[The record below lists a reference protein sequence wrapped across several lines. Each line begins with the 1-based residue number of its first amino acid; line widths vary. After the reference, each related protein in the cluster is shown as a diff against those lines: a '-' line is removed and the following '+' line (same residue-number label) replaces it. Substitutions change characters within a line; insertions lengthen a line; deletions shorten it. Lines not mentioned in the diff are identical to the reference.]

1 MLYRRKVRPDINLNI
16 MPTEKINVLIVE
28 DEAITALDLSEGL
41 RQCGYDIAGV
51 ADNAGAAKALFEEKD
66 VDIVL
71 MDIQLKGEKDG
82 VDTVME
88 LMKTRKRP
96 VIYLTAFTDA
106 ATVERVKRTYPAAF
120 LTKPYHVD
128 NVRIAIELALH
139 NFAAGKEPDQPV
151 RQADREPLLRL
162 NDSLFV
168 KMNYRFV
175 KLPLSSICYVEAD
188 NNHAHLVTS
197 DKKYVVRLSLSQ
209 VLESIRWERLIRI
222 HRSYAVNIDAVSS
235 FTEQEVTVNKDILP
249 VGRQYKEAFWRQ
261 FGTQ

>member
-1 MLYRRKVRPDINLNI
+1 MSQDI

-28 DEAITALDLSEGL
+28 DEGITALDLSEGL
-41 RQCGYDIAGV
+41 LQCGYAIAGI
-51 ADNAGAAKALFEEKD
+51 ADNAGTAKNLYGEKE

-82 VDTVME
+82 VDTVLE
-88 LMKTRKRP
+88 LMKIRKRP

-106 ATVERVKRTYPAAF
+106 GTVERVKRTYPAAF

-139 NFAAGKEPDQPV
+139 NFAAGKAPDQPV
-151 RQADREPLLRL
+151 RQADQGSLLRL
-162 NDSLFV
+162 NDNLFV

-175 KLPLSSICYVEAD
+175 KLPLSSISYVVAD
-188 NNHAHLVTS
+188 NNHVHLVTPE
-197 DKKYVVRLSLSQ
+197 KKYVVRLSLNQ
-209 VLESIRWERLIRI
+209 VLDTIGWEKLVRI

-235 FTEQEVTVNKDILP
+235 FTEQEVTLNKVILP
-249 VGRQYKEAFWRQ
+249 VGRQYKDAFWQQ

>member
-1 MLYRRKVRPDINLNI
+1 MS
-16 MPTEKINVLIVE
+16 TEKINVLIVE

-41 RQCGYDIAGV
+41 RQCGYAIAGV
-51 ADNAGAAKALFEEKD
+51 ADNARMAKTLFEETE

-71 MDIQLKGEKDG
+71 MDIQLKGERDG
-82 VDTVME
+82 VDAVME
-88 LMKTRKRP
+88 LMKVRKRP

-120 LTKPYHVD
+120 LIKPFHVD
-128 NVRIAIELALH
+128 NVRIAIEVALH
-139 NFAAGKEPDQPV
+139 NFATGREPDQPV

-175 KLPLSSICYVEAD
+175 KLPLSSICYVAAD
-188 NNHAHLVTS
+188 NNHVHLITS
-197 DKKYVVRLSLSQ
+197 EKKYVIRLSLNQ
-209 VLESIRWERLIRI
+209 VLDSIRWERLVRI

-235 FTEQEVTVNKDILP
+235 FTEQDVTVNKDTLP

-261 FGTQ
+261 FGTP

>member
-1 MLYRRKVRPDINLNI
+1 MQPEINRNI
-16 MPTEKINVLIVE
+16 MSTEKINVLIVE

-41 RQCGYDIAGV
+41 RQCGYAIAGV
-51 ADNAGAAKALFEEKD
+51 ADNARAAKTLYEEKKA
-66 VDIVL
+66 DIVL

-82 VDTVME
+82 VDTVVE
-88 LMKTRKRP
+88 LMKTRKSP

-106 ATVERVKRTYPAAF
+106 ATVERVKNTYPAAF
-120 LTKPYHVD
+120 LTKPYNVD

-139 NFAAGKEPDQPV
+139 NFAAGKAPDQPA

-162 NDSLFV
+162 NDNLFV

-175 KLPLSSICYVEAD
+175 KLPLSSICYVAAD
-188 NNHAHLVTS
+188 NNHAHLVAS
-197 DKKYVVRLSLSQ
+197 DKKYVVRLSLNQ
-209 VLESIRWERLIRI
+209 VLESIGWDRLIRI

>member
-1 MLYRRKVRPDINLNI
+1 ML
-16 MPTEKINVLIVE
+16 TEKVNVLIVE

-41 RQCGYDIAGV
+41 QQCGYAIAGI
-51 ADNAGAAKALFEEKD
+51 AGDARAAKSLFEEKE

-88 LMKTRKRP
+88 LMKMRKRP

-106 ATVERVKRTYPAAF
+106 ATVDRVKNTYPGAF

-139 NFAAGKEPDQPV
+139 NFAAGKAPEPDQPV
-151 RQADREPLLRL
+151 RPADREPLLRL

-175 KLPLSSICYVEAD
+175 KLPLSSICYVVAD
-188 NNHAHLVTS
+188 NNHVQLITS
-197 DKKYVVRLSLSQ
+197 EKKYVLRLSLNQ
-209 VLESIRWERLIRI
+209 VLDSIGWERLIRI

-235 FTEQEVTVNKDILP
+235 FTEQEVTVNKDI
-249 VGRQYKEAFWRQ
+249 
-261 FGTQ
+261 

>member
-1 MLYRRKVRPDINLNI
+1 

>member
-1 MLYRRKVRPDINLNI
+1 MNQPSLLSSEKV
-16 MPTEKINVLIVE
+16 NVLIVE
-28 DEAITALDLSEGL
+28 DEAIAALDLSEGL
-41 RQCGYDIAGV
+41 RQCGYAIAGV
-51 ADNAGAAKALFEEKD
+51 ADNARTAKALYEEKE

-106 ATVERVKRTYPAAF
+106 ATVERVKSTYPAAF

-175 KLPLSSICYVEAD
+175 KLPLSSICYVAAD
-188 NNHAHLVTS
+188 SNHIHLVTS
-197 DKKYVVRLSLSQ
+197 EKKYVVRLSLSQ
-209 VLESIRWERLIRI
+209 VLESIRWEKLIRI

-235 FTEQEVTVNKDILP
+235 FTEQDVTVNKEILP
-249 VGRQYKEAFWRQ
+249 VGRQYKDEFWRQ
-261 FGTQ
+261 FGSR